1 MQNFTRRIKDQDGA
15 FSIVPHHV
23 ITRSML
29 HINDLTYRVGS
40 RVLFDSA
47 SVTVADGHRVGLVGR
62 NGSGKTTLFK
72 LILGEISGDDGAVQ
86 IRKSMSVGTVA
97 QEAPAGPE
105 TLISTVLAADQ
116 ELSDL
121 NARAE
126 TATDP
131 QEIAEIHTRLADID
145 AQTAPARAAR
155 ILAGLGFD
163 EEAQN
168 RGCTEFSGG
177 WRMRVALASTL
188 FARPD
193 LLLLDEPTNHL
204 DLEAA
209 LWLEGYLASWQ
220 GTIIIISH
228 DRTLLNKVVDE
239 IIHLEEC
246 KLNKYTGGYDQF
258 ENARREKQNLD
269 AKLRTKQIAE
279 RQKIEAFVDRFRY
292 KASKARQAQSRVKML
307 ERMEPIASAATEQ
320 TVTFKFPNPSPLPPP
335 IITLDQLD
343 VGYEEG
349 NPILEKLD
357 LRIDMD
363 DRIGLLGANG
373 NGKSTLVKLL
383 AERLKPMD
391 GILRKSSKLRVGYF
405 AQHQTD
411 ELVMEQTPYDHA
423 ARAMPL
429 APMAKV
435 RAHLGQFGFSGDKA
449 NTICA
454 NLSGGEKARLLFA
467 LMSLEAP
474 HVLLLDE
481 PTNHLD
487 VDAREALVQAL
498 NAYDGAVILVSHDA
512 HLLELSCDRL
522 WQVGGGKVTTFDG
535 DLGDYKK
542 MLIEQRRDE
551 RRAQKGSAATDEPKT
566 NRKQQRQERA
576 AQRAET
582 AELRKSV
589 KVAEKELEKLT
600 AKRDMLE
607 KKLAD
612 PEVYNG
618 STADLMALQIKLGD
632 IKNEMATTEERWL
645 EMSDALERAS

>member
-1 MQNFTRRIKDQDGA
+1 
-15 FSIVPHHV
+15 
-23 ITRSML
+23 ML
-29 HINDLTYRVGS
+29 HINDLTYRIGA
-40 RVLFDSA
+40 RLLFDQA
-47 SVTVADGHRVGLVGR
+47 TVAIASGHRVGLVGR

-72 LILGEISGDDGAVQ
+72 LILGELGGDEGAIK

-105 TLISTVLAADQ
+105 SLISTVLAADH

-121 NARAE
+121 NARAK

-131 QEIAEIHTRLADID
+131 QDIAEIHTRLADID

-177 WRMRVALASTL
+177 WRMRVALAATL

-209 LWLEGYLASWQ
+209 LWLEDYLAAWQ

-228 DRTLLNKVVDE
+228 DRTLLNKVVTQ
-239 IIHLEEC
+239 IIHLDDC
-246 KLNKYTGGYDQF
+246 KLNRYTGGYDQF
-258 ENARREKQNLD
+258 ENTRRERQNLD

-279 RQKIEAFVDRFRY
+279 RQKIEAFVDRFRA

-320 TVTFKFPNPSPLPPP
+320 TVTFNFPNPPPLSPPL
-335 IITLDQLD
+335 ITLDELD
-343 VGYEEG
+343 VGYTEG
-349 NPILEKLD
+349 KPILKKLD

-383 AERLKPMD
+383 ADRLKPMA
-391 GILRKSSKLRVGYF
+391 GTLRKSSKLRIGYF

-411 ELVMEQTPYDHA
+411 ELIVEQTPYDHA
-423 ARAMPL
+423 ARAMP
-429 APMAKV
+429 MATVSKV
-435 RAHLGQFGFSGDKA
+435 RAHLGSFGFSGDKA
-449 NTICA
+449 NTVCG

-522 WQVGGGKVTTFDG
+522 WQVGGGKVTPFDG
-535 DLGDYKK
+535 DLGDYRK
-542 MLIEQRRDE
+542 MLVEQRRDE
-551 RRAQKGSAATDEPKT
+551 RRAQRSDGDTEAPKT
-566 NRKQQRQERA
+566 NRKLQRQERA

-582 AELRKSV
+582 ADLRKSV
-589 KVAEKELEKLT
+589 KTAEKKLERLAHKRDELEKHLS
-600 AKRDMLE
+600 
-607 KKLAD
+607 D
-612 PEVYNG
+612 PKIYGG
-618 STADLMALQIKLGD
+618 STAKLMELQVEMGTIKSQMEKAEEHWLQ
-632 IKNEMATTEERWL
+632 MTE
-645 EMSDALERAS
+645 ALEKAS

>member
-1 MQNFTRRIKDQDGA
+1 
-15 FSIVPHHV
+15 
-23 ITRSML
+23 ML
-29 HINDLTYRVGS
+29 QINDLTYRIGP
-40 RVLFDSA
+40 RVLFDNTG
-47 SVTVADGHRVGLVGR
+47 VNVADGHRVGLVGR
-62 NGSGKTTLFK
+62 NGSGKTTLFRM
-72 LILGEISGDDGAVQ
+72 ILGEISGDDGAIQ
-86 IRKSMSVGTVA
+86 IRKSMTVGTVA

-116 ELSDL
+116 ELAEL

-131 QEIAEIHTRLADID
+131 QDIAEIHTRLADID

-228 DRTLLNKVVDE
+228 DRTLLNKVVDH

-246 KLNKYTGGYDQF
+246 KLVRYTGGYDQF
-258 ENARREKQNLD
+258 ENTRRERQNLD
-269 AKLRTKQIAE
+269 AKLRVKQIAE

-320 TVTFKFPNPSPLPPP
+320 TVTFNFPNPPPLSPPL
-335 IITLDQLD
+335 ITLDELD

-349 NPILEKLD
+349 NPILKKLD

-383 AERLKPMD
+383 ADRLKPMA
-391 GILRKSSKLRVGYF
+391 GRLRKSSKLRIGYF

-411 ELVMEQTPYDHA
+411 ELVMDQTPYDHA
-423 ARAMPL
+423 ARAMPMV
-429 APMAKV
+429 PMAKV

-449 NTICA
+449 NTSCEK
-454 NLSGGEKARLLFA
+454 LSGGEKARLLFA

-522 WQVGGGKVTTFDG
+522 WQVGDGKVAPFDG
-535 DLGDYKK
+535 DLSDYRK
-542 MLIEQRRDE
+542 LLVEQRRDE
-551 RRAQKGSAATDEPKT
+551 RRAQKAGSGTESPKT
-566 NRKQQRQERA
+566 NRKLQRKERA

-589 KVAEKELEKLT
+589 KSAEKQLEKLT
-600 AKRDMLE
+600 LKRDALE
-607 KKLAD
+607 KQLSNPD
-612 PEVYNG
+612 IYNG
-618 STADLMALQIKLGD
+618 STSDLMKLQVKLGEL
-632 IKNEMATTEERWL
+632 KNEMASTEERWL
-645 EMSDALERAS
+645 EMSDTLEKSS

>member
-1 MQNFTRRIKDQDGA
+1 
-15 FSIVPHHV
+15 
-23 ITRSML
+23 ML
-29 HINDLTYRVGS
+29 HINDLTYRIGP
-40 RVLFDSA
+40 RLLFDQT
-47 SVTVADGHRVGLVGR
+47 TVAIASGHRVGLVGR
-62 NGSGKTTLFK
+62 NGSGKTTLFRM
-72 LILGEISGDDGAVQ
+72 ILGEISGDVGAIQ
-86 IRKSMSVGTVA
+86 IRKGMRVGTVA
-97 QEAPAGPE
+97 QEAPSGSDS
-105 TLISTVLAADQ
+105 LITTVLAADQ
-116 ELSDL
+116 ELSEL

-126 TATDP
+126 TATEP

-163 EEAQN
+163 DAAQN

-209 LWLEGYLASWQ
+209 LWLEGYLAAWQ
-220 GTIIIISH
+220 GTVVIISH
-228 DRTLLNKVVDE
+228 DRTLLNKVVTQ
-239 IIHLEEC
+239 IIHLDEC
-246 KLNKYTGGYDQF
+246 KLVRYTGGYDQF

-320 TVTFKFPNPSPLPPP
+320 TVTFDFPNPPPLPPP
-335 IITLDQLD
+335 LITLEELD
-343 VGYEEG
+343 VGYEAG
-349 NPILEKLD
+349 NPILRQLD

-383 AERLKPMD
+383 ADRLQPMA
-391 GILRKSSKLRVGYF
+391 GKIHKSSKLRIGYF

-411 ELVMEQTPYDHA
+411 ELVIDQTPYDHA

-435 RAHLGQFGFSGDKA
+435 RSHLGRFGFSGDKA
-449 NTICA
+449 NTVCE

-467 LMSLEAP
+467 LMSLESP

-498 NAYDGAVILVSHDA
+498 NTYDGAVILVSHDA

-522 WQVGGGKVTTFDG
+522 WQVGDGKVQPFDG
-535 DLGDYKK
+535 DLSDYRK
-542 MLIEQRRDE
+542 MLVEQRRDE
-551 RRAQKGSAATDEPKT
+551 RRAQKGLQSAEAPKS
-566 NRKQQRQERA
+566 NRKLQRQERA
-576 AQRAET
+576 ALRAET

-589 KVAEKELEKLT
+589 KTAEKQLEKLVI
-600 AKRDMLE
+600 KRDQIE
-607 KKLAD
+607 KTLSD
-612 PEVYNG
+612 PEIYNG
-618 STADLMALQIKLGD
+618 STAKLMELQVKLGD
-632 IKNEMATTEERWL
+632 IKNQMATAEERWL
-645 EMSDALERAS
+645 EISDALEKAI

>member
-1 MQNFTRRIKDQDGA
+1 
-15 FSIVPHHV
+15 
-23 ITRSML
+23 ML
-29 HINDLTYRVGS
+29 HINDLTYRIGS
-40 RVLFDSA
+40 RVLFDNTG
-47 SVTVADGHRVGLVGR
+47 VTVAAGHRVGLVGR

-72 LILGEISGDDGAVQ
+72 MILGEISGDDGAIQ
-86 IRKSMSVGTVA
+86 IRKSMTVGTVA

-188 FARPD
+188 FASPD

-228 DRTLLNKVVDE
+228 DRTLLNKVVDH

-246 KLNKYTGGYDQF
+246 KLNRYTGGYDQF
-258 ENARREKQNLD
+258 ENTRRERQNLD

-320 TVTFKFPNPSPLPPP
+320 TVTFNFPNPPPLSPPL
-335 IITLDQLD
+335 ITLDELD

-349 NPILEKLD
+349 NPILKKLD

-383 AERLKPMD
+383 ADRLKPM
-391 GILRKSSKLRVGYF
+391 GGVLRKSSKLRIGYF

-411 ELVMEQTPYDHA
+411 ELVMDQTPYDHA
-423 ARAMPL
+423 ARAMPES
-429 APMAKV
+429 PMAKV
-435 RAHLGQFGFSGDKA
+435 RGHLGQFGFSGDKA
-449 NTICA
+449 NTTCDK
-454 NLSGGEKARLLFA
+454 LSGGEKARLLFA
-467 LMSLEAP
+467 LMSLQAP

-498 NAYDGAVILVSHDA
+498 NSYDGAVILVSHDA

-522 WQVGGGKVTTFDG
+522 WQVGGGKVEAFDG
-535 DLGDYKK
+535 DLSDYKK
-542 MLIEQRRDE
+542 MLIDQRRDE
-551 RRAQKGSAATDEPKT
+551 RRAQKGNSGTEAPKT
-566 NRKQQRQERA
+566 NRKLQRKERA

-589 KVAEKELEKLT
+589 KTAEKQLENLT
-600 AKRDMLE
+600 AKRDALE
-607 KKLAD
+607 KQLSKPD
-612 PEVYNG
+612 TYDG
-618 STADLMALQIKLGD
+618 STSDLMKLQVKLGELR
-632 IKNEMATTEERWL
+632 NEMATAEERWL
-645 EMSDALERAS
+645 ELSAALEKAS